1 MISNSL
7 NRKVESFNQ
16 GILDL
21 SYQQRNIFII
31 DNSIFGRQLTDE
43 HGRWDIA
50 ANRPLTSDIVH
61 LGKSGIRKFAANIKE
76 SVAGRRSSQSK
87 ARFNTSQ
94 GNFSGA
100 VSSGGRPP

>member
-1 MISNSL
+1 MQFRSPSRASNL
-7 NRKVESFNQ
+7 NLIIQYSP
-16 GILDL
+16 
-21 SYQQRNIFII
+21 IFIV
-31 DNSIFGRQLTDE
+31 DNSIFGRQLSDE

-50 ANRPLTSDIVH
+50 ANRPLTSDIFH

-94 GNFSGA
+94 GNFSNA
-100 VSSGGRPP
+100 VSSGRRPP